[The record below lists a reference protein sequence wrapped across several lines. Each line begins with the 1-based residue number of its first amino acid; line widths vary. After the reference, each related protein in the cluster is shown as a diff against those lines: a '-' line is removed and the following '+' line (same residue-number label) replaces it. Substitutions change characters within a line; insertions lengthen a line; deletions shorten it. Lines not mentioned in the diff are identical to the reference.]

1 MAEYEDD
8 FERESR
14 RARPARPTTPMRPAA
29 PASPSSSDGA
39 EPAPPDPSES
49 PDEEQTSQPMVVD
62 DDDTIA
68 IPAPPPE
75 VFAPRPT
82 AAAKKRTPAQA
93 GIELR
98 RTLIPILLTFGV
110 SLPIIGAWWFTR
122 GLALPITMFVV
133 GAVLLLLAVLNMLQ
147 VRAMLYPPGT
157 RSGATPQQTHSPR

>member
-1 MAEYEDD
+1 
-8 FERESR
+8 
-14 RARPARPTTPMRPAA
+14 
-29 PASPSSSDGA
+29 
-39 EPAPPDPSES
+39 
-49 PDEEQTSQPMVVD
+49 MVVD

-122 GLALPITMFVV
+122 GPESPIRAAGLALPITMFVV